1 MRDEKATSR
10 SWLIFIS
17 HGGGDT
23 WVARR
28 IAERVEQCGATTFLD
43 DADIAVGD
51 DFEER
56 ILQALDSARE
66 LIVLLTPWSLE
77 RPYIWAEIGA
87 AWLKH
92 IPIVGVL
99 HGMSP
104 QQLHTQ
110 AKIPLLLK
118 KRDLI
123 NINDLDVYFTELRE
137 RIASYR
143 ARGA

>member
-1 MRDEKATSR
+1 M
-10 SWLIFIS
+10 
-17 HGGGDT
+17 
-23 WVARR
+23 ARR
-28 IAERVEQCGATTFLD
+28 IAERVEQCGATAFLD

-56 ILQALDSARE
+56 ILQALDSAKE
-66 LIVLLTPWSLE
+66 LLVLLTPF
-77 RPYIWAEIGA
+77 
-87 AWLKH
+87 
-92 IPIVGVL
+92 
-99 HGMSP
+99 
-104 QQLHTQ
+104 
-110 AKIPLLLK
+110 LLK